1 MTDKPVDLR
10 FPIKVKSRNVVV
22 DVVVVVFAGRKT
34 RERGEKRE
42 NQQQT

>member
-10 FPIKVKSRNVVV
+10 FPIKVESRNVV
-22 DVVVVVFAGRKT
+22 VVVVVFAGRKT